1 MKTGI
6 LGKKV
11 PCKVNK
17 EWINSLGLKWSMKN
31 ICYMDF
37 TCLVGDL
44 CYCSK
49 FCFSPCLCY
58 EEMQWFSLSICQ
70 DSVFSVKEVTKSLS
84 AGLQEHSCTYR
95 ADLVLGGKP
104 LEWWWLREGRC
115 DAVIYK
121 STTACLLS
129 ASVPTQITEFTQLF
143 PKWSRRQKRTR
154 NYPDL
159 RSPFPQLLRLPTW
172 PQTAENN
179 YPLSKMERS
188 REEIVPFWN
197 AVPPG
202 LGVLWSSTAALI
214 IFYQHKKI
222 IQQIFRKLHGQ
233 LPGPHTQLAHL

>member
-6 LGKKV
+6 LGKKM
-11 PCKVNK
+11 PCKVKK

-31 ICYMDF
+31 ICYVDF
-37 TCLVGDL
+37 TCLVRDL
-44 CYCSK
+44 CYFSK

-58 EEMQWFSLSICQ
+58 GDMQWFSLSICQ
-70 DSVFSVKEVTKSLS
+70 DGVFSVKEVTKSLS
-84 AGLQEHSCTYR
+84 AGAQEQSCLYR
-95 ADLVLGGKP
+95 AGLVLGGKP
-104 LEWWWLREGRC
+104 LEWRWLCERRC
-115 DAVIYK
+115 DAVIYE
-121 STTACLLS
+121 STTVRLLP

-159 RSPFPQLLRLPTW
+159 RSPFPRAPEVTNLTPNSRKQLS
-172 PQTAENN
+172 AEQDG
-179 YPLSKMERS
+179 
-188 REEIVPFWN
+188 EEQGGNCSLLKCSF
-197 AVPPG
+197 PG